1 VKALVIGVTGF
12 VGGAL
17 ARRLLAQ
24 GASLRV
30 LVRDCNQAESF
41 AEAGAEVFVGT
52 IGDPNEVAQA
62 ASGCEVLY
70 HCAGESS
77 HHASERALQWIN
89 IAGTENV
96 VHAARHARCRRVVY
110 LSCADVSLLNCE
122 RIHWKEN
129 RSLLGQPLDPCARSK
144 LLAEELA
151 LLYSSKATEVTA
163 LRPAWVWGPGERRVL
178 PELCLEA
185 QQGGINLFGK
195 GSNLIATTYIDNLV
209 DALLVAAEAPGVA
222 QNAYYLSD
230 GEFLEAR
237 EFFGM
242 LSQSLGLPRPRTGS
256 FALSYALACL
266 RELLQGNGPWRADVI
281 LRGRTS
287 LFDTLKATEDFGY
300 RPKVTVAE
308 GMGKLGQWAKS
319 IGGPNAIAQTKRS
332 PATDES
338 VASQI
343 AHARAFLQ
351 S

>member
-1 VKALVIGVTGF
+1 MLGVTGF

-17 ARRLLAQ
+17 ARRLREQ
-24 GASLRV
+24 GASLHV
-30 LVRDCNQAESF
+30 LARDRDQAERI
-41 AEAGAEVFVGT
+41 AEAGAKVFVGS
-52 IGDPNEVAQA
+52 IGDPNQVAEA
-62 ASGCEVLY
+62 ASGCEVVY

-77 HHASERALQWIN
+77 HRASERALQWIN

-96 VHAARHARCRRVVY
+96 VNAARYARCRRVVY

-129 RSLLGQPLDPCARSK
+129 RSLLGLPFGPCARSK

-151 LLYSSKATEVTA
+151 LLSSNKTTEVTA
-163 LRPAWVWGPGERRVL
+163 LRPAWVWGPGDRRVL

-185 QQGGINLFGK
+185 QQGGIKLFGE
-195 GSNLIATTYIDNLV
+195 GSKLIATTYIDNLI
-209 DALLVAAEAPGVA
+209 DTLITAAQAPGIA

-242 LSQSLGLPRPRTGS
+242 LSQSLELPRPRPGS
-256 FALSYALACL
+256 FALSYASAWL
-266 RELLQGNGPWRADVI
+266 RELWRGSGPWRADVI

-287 LFDTLKATEDFGY
+287 LFDTLRATEDLGY
-300 RPKVTVAE
+300 HPKVTVAE
-308 GMGKLGQWAKS
+308 GMDKLGQWAKS
-319 IGGPNAIAQTKRS
+319 VGGPNAIVQMRRS

-343 AHARAFLQ
+343 AQARTF
-351 S
+351 SK